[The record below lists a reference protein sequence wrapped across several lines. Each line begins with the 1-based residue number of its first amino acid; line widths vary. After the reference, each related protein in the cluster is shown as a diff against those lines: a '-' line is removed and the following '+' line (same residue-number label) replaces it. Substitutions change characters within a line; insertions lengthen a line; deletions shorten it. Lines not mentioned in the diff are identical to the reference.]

1 MNLTAMTCDHPLC
14 FGPASE
20 IVADGEMVVCSLC
33 WYAGWSPQPAI
44 RRGASLLRDRR
55 IYARLRAMVAVT
67 REDRRRFDRLAAAH
81 IAGRGVPATPGA
93 WLVAAEEL
101 TGVLA

>member
-1 MNLTAMTCDHPLC
+1 MDTACDHPLC
-14 FGPASE
+14 FGEATRDIGGEIGLCGQCFAALIGGTPASRE
-20 IVADGEMVVCSLC
+20 RHAL
-33 WYAGWSPQPAI
+33 A
-44 RRGASLLRDRR
+44 RDRR
-55 IYARLRAMVAVT
+55 IYRRLRAMVA
-67 REDRRRFDRLAAAH
+67 ESPEERRRFDRLARAH